1 MGGTIA
7 APGAEQLGEPRGWN
21 CCHGPLLANWLFFVQ
36 TILCKTGGVPPPRVR
51 RLSQLYLGLLLYGL
65 SDAMML
71 LAGLGVN
78 PWDVFHQGLS
88 RRFGLGVGTWVVIVG
103 LVVLLLW
110 IPLRQ
115 RPGIGTVS
123 NVLVIGLVIDLVLG
137 TVPAPHAV
145 VPRVVLML
153 TGVGLNGVATGA
165 YIGAGLGPGPRDG
178 LMTAFADRGH
188 SIRVVRTS
196 IELSVL
202 GVGALLGGTVGIGTV
217 VYALAIGPLAH
228 VFVPRLRVERP
239 ETGAADVPG
248 AVVEEAAV
256 G

>member
-1 MGGTIA
+1 MA
-7 APGAEQLGEPRGWN
+7 
-21 CCHGPLLANWLFFVQ
+21 
-36 TILCKTGGVPPPRVR
+36 PPRAR
-51 RLSQLYLGLLLYGL
+51 RLTQLYLGLLLYGL

-71 LAGLGVN
+71 LGGLGVN

-103 LVVLLLW
+103 VIVLLLW

-115 RPGIGTVS
+115 RPGIGTIS

-137 TVPAPHAV
+137 VVPAPHAIA
-145 VPRVVLML
+145 PRVVLML
-153 TGVGLNGVATGA
+153 GGVGLNGVATGA

-202 GVGALLGGTVGIGTV
+202 GIGVALGGTVGIGTV

-228 VFVPRLRVERP
+228 VFVPRLRIEPREVGPARS
-239 ETGAADVPG
+239 V
-248 AVVEEAAV
+248 AVAEEAAA